1 MPNKLVIL
9 GEGEQR
15 EYLDKMV
22 LDLNLQDSV
31 ILKGFVTNPYKYM
44 RSASVF
50 VSSSKFEGFSLV
62 IAEALAVGLPV
73 VSTNCHSGPS
83 EILEDG
89 RYGLLSPV
97 ADFKKLAMN
106 IMEILDA
113 NTVEKDKKERIQRA
127 HDFSYQNIIPEFEDL
142 FNEVMYRN

>member
-1 MPNKLVIL
+1 M
-9 GEGEQR
+9 
-15 EYLDKMV
+15 YL
-22 LDLNLQDSV
+22 
-31 ILKGFVTNPYKYM
+31 
-44 RSASVF
+44 
-50 VSSSKFEGFSLV
+50 SSRYEGFS
-62 IAEALAVGLPV
+62 IAIVEALSVGTPV
-73 VSTNCHSGPS
+73 VSTDCPSGPA
-83 EILEDG
+83 EILENG
-89 RYGLLSPV
+89 RFGLLSPV